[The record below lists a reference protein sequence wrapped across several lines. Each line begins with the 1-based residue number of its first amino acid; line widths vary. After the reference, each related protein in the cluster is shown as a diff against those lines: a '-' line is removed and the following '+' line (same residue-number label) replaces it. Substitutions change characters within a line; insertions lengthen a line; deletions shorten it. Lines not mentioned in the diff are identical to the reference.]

1 MKLYFIRHAD
11 PDYSIDSLTAKG
23 WHEAELLADRIAR
36 LGGIRD
42 IYCSPLGRA
51 QDTARVCLEPLG
63 RTVITKD
70 WLREFPAV
78 MQMPDGRYRMPWDF
92 VPGWWTKQPDL
103 YDKDSWFRGPTMS
116 RGGNVEEWYLRVTRG
131 LDEILE
137 GYGYRR
143 DGNFYR
149 TDAGNADTIVFFC
162 HLGVM
167 FVMLSHLLS
176 IATPV
181 LWQNCFVAPSS
192 VTLVSTEE
200 VIPGEVAFRMKYF
213 GDISH
218 LYAAGEE
225 PSGSGFF
232 AEYQPRGDKRLQ

>member
-11 PDYSIDSLTAKG
+11 PLYALDTLTAKG
-23 WHEAELLADRIAR
+23 WHEAELLAPRIAKIER
-36 LGGIRD
+36 EQGIRD

-51 QDTARVCLEPLG
+51 QDTARVSVEPLG

-70 WLREFPAV
+70 WMLEFPAK
-78 MQMPDGRYRMPWDF
+78 MQMPDGRLRMPWDF
-92 VPGWWTKQPDL
+92 LPGWWTKHEDL
-103 YDKDSWFRGPTMS
+103 YDKDNWYRGPTMS
-116 RGGNVEEWYLRVTRG
+116 RGGDVEEWYLRVTRG
-131 LDEILE
+131 IDEIIAS
-137 GYGYRR
+137 YGYTR

-149 TDAGNADTIVFFC
+149 TEKGNTDTVLFFC

-176 IATPV
+176 MPTPV
-181 LWQNCFVAPSS
+181 LWQNFFVAPSS

-200 VIPGEVAFRMKYF
+200 VIPGEVAFRVKYF

-218 LYAAGEE
+218 LYAVGEP
-225 PSGSGFF
+225 PSDSGFF
-232 AEYQPRGDKRLQ
+232 AEAR

>member
-1 MKLYFIRHAD
+1 
-11 PDYSIDSLTAKG
+11 
-23 WHEAELLADRIAR
+23 
-36 LGGIRD
+36 
-42 IYCSPLGRA
+42 
-51 QDTARVCLEPLG
+51 
-63 RTVITKD
+63 
-70 WLREFPAV
+70 
-78 MQMPDGRYRMPWDF
+78 
-92 VPGWWTKQPDL
+92 
-103 YDKDSWFRGPTMS
+103 
-116 RGGNVEEWYLRVTRG
+116 
-131 LDEILE
+131 
-137 GYGYRR
+137 
-143 DGNFYR
+143 
-149 TDAGNADTIVFFC
+149 
-162 HLGVM
+162 M